1 VRTKLLFLLILILVV
16 MLSPALVAQDE
27 KGSITGIIVNVSS
40 GSLVSHATVQVV
52 GTGVE
57 VKADMDGIFNLE
69 LPPGKY
75 DLKVNYTGYLEQTVK
90 GVEVVA
96 GQQTFQDLAV
106 APEGMDLGSITVV
119 AEASKA
125 STEALLAEQRN
136 LATVSDAI
144 GSQEMAKLVGSD
156 AADVMQRVTGVSVVD
171 DKYVFVRGLGE
182 RYSSTM
188 LNGAV
193 LPSTQPDKKVVA
205 MDMFPASLLENIR
218 TEKSYTPDQ
227 PGEFSGGLVKVETRN
242 FPRQKT
248 MRISYSA
255 GFNSNTSFKDFL
267 SYPGGGS
274 DWLGRDDGTR
284 ALPSIIPNEKVF
296 RASPFS
302 DGGFTA
308 EELQGMGRSFLNT
321 WTPRASGSGL
331 PGTSFN
337 FVGGNTFG
345 KLGVIFALTYSNK
358 YHSQDEVQNFFKV
371 GGGDQVEL
379 FHDYDFEMS
388 TFSVRT
394 GLTANLAYELND
406 SHRLLFRNFGTHDS
420 SDESRFFQGYNGD
433 MQNDV
438 FNQRLRFVEEDLYSG
453 QVGGEHYFLGLGN
466 GFLEWKVTYSTGS
479 FEEPDIREVLYEE
492 RNGRFFVAD
501 ESQSG
506 FRMFSD
512 LDEDLWEPSVD
523 WTSFFNTS
531 SISGSIK
538 FGGSYRQRERDFL
551 SRRFR
556 FLPRSTQNIDLTGI
570 AEDVYQSDNIRPDG
584 WELTETTR
592 GTDAYIAKQITRSA
606 YGMLDVNWNK
616 WRFIGGLRV
625 ESDSQRVTTL
635 DPFSTPS
642 RASNAITANLDN
654 VDLLGSAGA
663 IYRLTPD
670 MNLRGSFSRTLNRP
684 EFRELSPFEFT
695 DVVGGR
701 SVVGNP
707 DLVRALIRNFDF
719 RWEWF
724 PGPSELVSASFF
736 WKHFDD
742 PIERFIEPTA
752 QLRTS
757 FLNADEARN
766 AGIEIDARKNLGFLT
781 SNLELFNIYGNYTFV
796 DSEITIPRDQLN
808 VLTSLQRPL
817 SGQSRHVLNTIFEF
831 DHARTRSVAR
841 FLINYQGS
849 RITDVGAFGL
859 PDIIQTGYP
868 RLDANYIQKLG
879 DHWGL
884 KFSAMNLLDQRHEF
898 TQGGELQRAFKT
910 GRSFS
915 IGISYNFFGEGWTG
929 MANSSQS
936 QP

>member
-1 VRTKLLFLLILILVV
+1 
-16 MLSPALVAQDE
+16 MVAYATVE
-27 KGSITGIIVNVSS
+27 VIGTGIQ
-40 GSLVSHATVQVV
+40 A
-52 GTGVE
+52 
-57 VKADMDGIFNLE
+57 KADMDGIFNVE

-75 DLKVNYTGYLEQTVK
+75 DLKVTHEGFLEQTVK

-106 APEGMDLGSITVV
+106 APQGMDLGSVTVV

-125 STEALLAEQRN
+125 STQALLAEQKN

-171 DKYVFVRGLGE
+171 NKYVFVRGLGE
-182 RYSSTM
+182 RYSNTM

-248 MRISYSA
+248 MRLAYSA
-255 GFNSNTSFKDFL
+255 GFNTNTSFKDFL
-267 SYPGGGS
+267 SYPGGS
-274 DWLGRDDGTR
+274 TDWLGRDDGTR
-284 ALPSIIPNEKVF
+284 ALPSIIPAEKVF
-296 RASPFS
+296 RKSPFS
-302 DGGFTA
+302 DGGFTP
-308 EELQGMGRSFLNT
+308 EELQTFGRSFLNT
-321 WTPRASGSGL
+321 WTPRADGSGL
-331 PGTSFN
+331 PGTSLN

-358 YHSQDEVQNFFKV
+358 YHNQEEIQNFYKV
-371 GGGDQVEL
+371 GGGDQIEL

-394 GLTANLAYELND
+394 GLTANFAYELTD

-433 MQNDV
+433 MQNGV
-438 FNQRLRFVEEDLYSG
+438 FNQRLRFIEEDLYSG

-466 GFLEWKVTYSTGS
+466 SFLEWKLTYSTGS

-523 WTSFFNTS
+523 WTSFFNVGNFA
-531 SISGSIK
+531 GSVK
-538 FGGSYRQRERDFL
+538 FGASYRQRERDFL

-556 FLPRSTQNIDLTGI
+556 YLPRDTTQIDLTGV

-592 GTDAYIAKQITRSA
+592 GTDAYIAKQITRSG
-606 YGMLDVNWNK
+606 YGMLDLNWNR

-625 ESDSQRVTTL
+625 ESDDQKVTTL
-635 DPFSTPS
+635 DPFRTPTDTS
-642 RASNAITANLDN
+642 EPITANLDN
-654 VDLLGSAGA
+654 TDLLGSAGV
-663 IYRLTPD
+663 IYRLNPE
-670 MNLRGSFSRTLNRP
+670 MNLRGSLSRTLNRP

-695 DVVGGR
+695 DVIGGR

-707 DLVRALIRNFDF
+707 DLVRALIRNYDV

-724 PGPSELVSASFF
+724 VGPSELISTSFF
-736 WKHFDD
+736 WKHFDK

-766 AGIEIDARKNLGFLT
+766 AGIEVDVRKNLGFAG
-781 SNLELFNIYGNYTFV
+781 SKLELFNIYGNYTFV
-796 DSEITIPRDQLN
+796 DSEITIPREQLN
-808 VLTSLQRPL
+808 VLTTLQRPL
-817 SGQSRHVLNTIFEF
+817 SGQSRHVLNAIFEF
-831 DHARTRSVAR
+831 DHPGTRSIAR
-841 FLINYQGS
+841 LLVNYQGE

-859 PDIIQTGYP
+859 PDIYQSGYP
-868 RLDANYIQKLG
+868 RLDVIYIQKLG
-879 DHWGL
+879 DKWGL
-884 KFSAMNLLDQRHEF
+884 KFSAENLLDQRHEF
-898 TQGGELQRAFKT
+898 IQGGELQRAFRT

-915 IGISYNFFGEGWTG
+915 VSISYNFFGEGWTG
-929 MANSSQS
+929 MHGSSQS